1 MTAGRPRRVDPQTL
15 YVFAHQ
21 FYWDFRRLA
30 EGSYRRR
37 LNQGK
42 YNQLLAKAE
51 RTQLSDEQKS
61 NVKQR
66 VEEEIRAGRLKQEEK
81 QRCLRDEEDGLLR
94 ATQEGHRFEAADEAG
109 EVVKIRGEPDVLK
122 ALLRARTPT
131 QVRQICKDA
140 FVTREVEVEP
150 GRTRSILVPNWPLSA
165 GSVLPSHLSRQ
176 AEEFVAA
183 LRDRRFPRSDRPSKQ
198 LKQLWFLSRA
208 LAGAL
213 FGIKA
218 RTAINLVGS
227 RRPEQMFE
235 ESRAGK
241 PVRRKRRKK

>member
-1 MTAGRPRRVDPQTL
+1 MPAGRPRRVTPQNL
-15 YVFAHQ
+15 YAFAHQ

-30 EGSYRRR
+30 EGSCRWRF
-37 LNQGK
+37 NQEK
-42 YNQLLAKAE
+42 YNRLLAEIE

-61 NVKQR
+61 SVKQH
-66 VEEEIRAGRLKQEEK
+66 VEKEIRAGRLKEEEK
-81 QRCLRDEEDGLLR
+81 QRRLRDEEDGLLR
-94 ATQEGHRFEAADEAG
+94 ATHEWHRFEAADEAT
-109 EVVKIRGEPDVLK
+109 EPVKILGEPGVLK
-122 ALLRARTPT
+122 ALLRAKAPQ

-140 FVTREVEVEP
+140 FVTREAEVEP
-150 GRTRSILVPNWPLSA
+150 GRTRSRVVPNWPLSG
-165 GSVLPSHLSRQ
+165 GSVLPSHLSRH

-183 LRDRRFPRSDRPSKQ
+183 LRDRRFPRSDRPSNQ
-198 LKQLWFLSRA
+198 LKQLWFLARA

-213 FGIKA
+213 FRIKA

-227 RRPEQMFE
+227 RRPEQTFE

>member
-30 EGSYRRR
+30 EGSYRHR

-42 YNQLLAKAE
+42 YNRLLAEAE

-61 NVKQR
+61 SVKR
-66 VEEEIRAGRLKQEEK
+66 HVEEEIRAGRLKQEEK
-81 QRCLRDEEDGLLR
+81 QRRLRDEEDGLLR
-94 ATQEGHRFEAADEAG
+94 ATQEWHRFEAADEAK
-109 EVVKIRGEPDVLK
+109 EVVKIPGEPGVLR
-122 ALLRARTPT
+122 ALLRAKAPK
-131 QVRQICKDA
+131 QVRRICKDA
-140 FVTREVEVEP
+140 FVTREGEDEP
-150 GRTRSILVPNWPLSA
+150 GRTGSIVVPNWPLSG
-165 GSVLPSHLSRQ
+165 GSVLPYHLSRH

-183 LRDRRFPRSDRPSKQ
+183 LRDRRFPRSDRPSNQ
-198 LKQLWFLSRA
+198 LKQLWFRSRA
-208 LAGAL
+208 LAGAI

>member
-30 EGSYRRR
+30 EGSYRWR
-37 LNQGK
+37 LNEQK
-42 YNQLLAKAE
+42 YKRLLAEIE

-61 NVKQR
+61 SVKR
-66 VEEEIRAGRLKQEEK
+66 HVEEEIRAGRLKEEEK
-81 QRCLRDEEDGLLR
+81 QSRLRDEEDGLLR
-94 ATQEGHRFEAADEAG
+94 ATHEGHRIEAADEAS
-109 EVVKIRGEPDVLK
+109 ERLKIPGEPDVLR
-122 ALLRARTPT
+122 ALLRARTPK
-131 QVRQICKDA
+131 QVRRICEDA

-150 GRTRSILVPNWPLSA
+150 GRRESMVVPNWPLSA
-165 GSVLPSHLSRQ
+165 GSVLPSRLSRH
-176 AEEFVAA
+176 AGEFVAA
-183 LRDRRFPRSDRPSKQ
+183 LRDRRFPRSGRPSNQ
-198 LKQLWFLSRA
+198 LKQLWFLARA
-208 LAGAL
+208 LAGAI

-227 RRPEQMFE
+227 RRPDQMFE
-235 ESRAGK
+235 DSRAGK

>member
-1 MTAGRPRRVDPQTL
+1 MPAGRPKRVDPQTL
-15 YVFAHQ
+15 YAFAHE
-21 FYWDFRRLA
+21 FYWDFRRLG
-30 EGSYRRR
+30 EGSYRWR

-42 YNQLLAKAE
+42 YNRLLAEIE

-61 NVKQR
+61 SVKQH

-81 QRCLRDEEDGLLR
+81 QRRLRDEEDGLLR
-94 ATQEGHRFEAADEAG
+94 ATQEWHRLEAADEAR
-109 EVVKIRGEPDVLK
+109 EVVKIPGEPDMLR
-122 ALLRARTPT
+122 ALLQARTPK

-150 GRTRSILVPNWPLSA
+150 GRTRSRLVPNWPLSG
-165 GSVLPSHLSRQ
+165 GSVLPYHLSRQ
-176 AEEFVAA
+176 AKEFVAA
-183 LRDRRFPRSDRPSKQ
+183 RRDRRFPRSDRPSNQ
-198 LKQLWFLSRA
+198 LKQLWFLARA

-213 FGIKA
+213 FEIKA

>member
-1 MTAGRPRRVDPQTL
+1 MPAGRPKRVDPQNL
-15 YVFAHQ
+15 YAFAHL
-21 FYWDFRRLA
+21 FYSDLRRLA
-30 EGSYRRR
+30 EGSYRWRF
-37 LNQGK
+37 NQEK
-42 YNQLLAKAE
+42 YKRLLAEIE
-51 RTQLSDEQKS
+51 RTQLSDEKES
-61 NVKQR
+61 SVKHH
-66 VEEEIRAGRLKQEEK
+66 VEKETRAGRLKEEEK
-81 QRCLRDEEDGLLR
+81 QSRLRDEEDGLLR
-94 ATQEGHRFEAADEAG
+94 ATHQWHRIEAADEAS
-109 EVVKIRGEPDVLK
+109 ELVKIPGEPDVLR
-122 ALLRARTPT
+122 ALLRARTPK
-131 QVRQICKDA
+131 QVRRICKDA

-150 GRTRSILVPNWPLSA
+150 GRTESILVPNWPLSS
-165 GSVLPSHLSRQ
+165 GSVLPSRLSRH

-183 LRDRRFPRSDRPSKQ
+183 LRDRRFPRSDRPSNQ

-213 FGIKA
+213 FGINA

>member
-1 MTAGRPRRVDPQTL
+1 MPAGRPRRVDPQTL
-15 YVFAHQ
+15 YTFAHQ

-30 EGSYRRR
+30 EGSYRWR
-37 LNQGK
+37 LNEQK
-42 YNQLLAKAE
+42 YKRLLAEIE
-51 RTQLSDEQKS
+51 RTQLSDEKES
-61 NVKQR
+61 SVKHH
-66 VEEEIRAGRLKQEEK
+66 VEKETRAGRLKEEEK
-81 QRCLRDEEDGLLR
+81 QSRLRDEEDGLLR
-94 ATQEGHRFEAADEAG
+94 ATHESHRSEAADEAT
-109 EVVKIRGEPDVLK
+109 ELVKIPGEPDVLR
-122 ALLRARTPT
+122 ALLQARTPK

-140 FVTREVEVEP
+140 FVTRGFEVEP
-150 GRTRSILVPNWPLSA
+150 GRTESILVPNWPLSG
-165 GSVLPSHLSRQ
+165 GSVLPSCLSRH

-183 LRDRRFPRSDRPSKQ
+183 RRDRRFPRSDRPSNQ
-198 LKQLWFLSRA
+198 LKQLWFLARA
-208 LAGAL
+208 LAGAI

>member
-1 MTAGRPRRVDPQTL
+1 MPAGRPKRVDPQTL
-15 YVFAHQ
+15 YAFAHQ
-21 FYWDFRRLA
+21 LYWDFRRLA
-30 EGSYRRR
+30 EGSYRWRF
-37 LNQGK
+37 NKEK
-42 YNQLLAKAE
+42 YNQLLAEAE
-51 RTQLSDEQKS
+51 RTQLSDEEKS
-61 NVKQR
+61 SVKHH
-66 VEEEIRAGRLKQEEK
+66 VEKEIRAGRLKQEEK
-81 QRCLRDEEDGLLR
+81 QSRLRDDEDGLLR
-94 ATQEGHRFEAADEAG
+94 ATHEWHRFEAADEATELG
-109 EVVKIRGEPDVLK
+109 KILGEPGLLK
-122 ALLRARTPT
+122 ALLRAKAPK
-131 QVRQICKDA
+131 QVRRICKVA

-150 GRTRSILVPNWPLSA
+150 GRTGSRLVPNWPLSG
-165 GSVLPSHLSRQ
+165 GSVLPYHLSRH

-183 LRDRRFPRSDRPSKQ
+183 LRDRRFPRSDRPSNQ

-213 FGIKA
+213 FRIKA

>member
-1 MTAGRPRRVDPQTL
+1 MPAGRPKRVDPQTL

-21 FYWDFRRLA
+21 LYWDLRRLA
-30 EGSYRRR
+30 EGSYRWR
-37 LNQGK
+37 LNQQK
-42 YNQLLAKAE
+42 YKRLLAEIE

-61 NVKQR
+61 SVKHH
-66 VEEEIRAGRLKQEEK
+66 VEKEIRAGRLKEEEK
-81 QRCLRDEEDGLLR
+81 QSRLRDEEDGLLR
-94 ATQEGHRFEAADEAG
+94 ATHEGHRIEAADEAS
-109 EVVKIRGEPDVLK
+109 ERLKIPGEPDVLR
-122 ALLRARTPT
+122 ALLRARTPK
-131 QVRQICKDA
+131 QVRRIYEDA

-150 GRTRSILVPNWPLSA
+150 GRRESMVVPNWPLSA
-165 GSVLPSHLSRQ
+165 GSVLPSRLSRH

-183 LRDRRFPRSDRPSKQ
+183 LRDRRFPRSGRPSNQ

-208 LAGAL
+208 LAGAI

-227 RRPEQMFE
+227 RRPEQIFE

>member
-1 MTAGRPRRVDPQTL
+1 MPAGRPRRVDPQTL
-15 YVFAHQ
+15 YAFAHQ

-30 EGSYRRR
+30 EGSYRHR
-37 LNQGK
+37 LNQGN
-42 YNQLLAKAE
+42 YNRLLAEAE
-51 RTQLSDEQKS
+51 RTQLSGEQKS
-61 NVKQR
+61 SVKHH
-66 VEEEIRAGRLKQEEK
+66 VEKEIRAGRLKEEEK
-81 QRCLRDEEDGLLR
+81 QSRLRDEEDGLLR
-94 ATQEGHRFEAADEAG
+94 ATQEWHRYQAADEAS
-109 EVVKIRGEPDVLK
+109 ERVKIPGEPDVLR
-122 ALLRARTPT
+122 ALLQARTPK
-131 QVRQICKDA
+131 QVRRICKDA

-165 GSVLPSHLSRQ
+165 GSVLPYHLSRC
-176 AEEFVAA
+176 AEDFVAA
-183 LRDRRFPRSDRPSKQ
+183 LRDRRFPRSDRPSNR

-208 LAGAL
+208 LAGAI

-227 RRPEQMFE
+227 RTPEQIFE